1 MTAETTMTDSTSI
14 QVKHE
19 PAHSRYTLWR
29 GGETVGLADYVDN
42 GREVRFTH
50 VEVDPTQRREGLASI
65 LTEQALDDVRTR
77 TDLPVVAGCPYVA
90 DWIDEHAEYQDLLTR
105 GR

>member
-1 MTAETTMTDSTSI
+1 MNAESMAGSTSI

-29 GGETVGLADYVDN
+29 DGESVGLADYVDN

-50 VEVDPTQRREGLASI
+50 VEVAPSQREKGLASI

-90 DWIDEHAEYQDLLTR
+90 DWIDEHTEYQDLLTR